1 MIYYVYGMRLRGYGP
16 GCQPMQNLIHV
27 KKGDKQYWNYLV
39 YSVKLPQKMEHHY
52 DLDYLGV
59 IDDDHQG
66 LESLPYNLRRD

>member
-16 GCQPMQNLIHV
+16 GCQPKENLI
-27 KKGDKQYWNYLV
+27 KAIEGNGRYWSLLM

-59 IDDDHQG
+59 IDDDHQ
-66 LESLPYNLRRD
+66 